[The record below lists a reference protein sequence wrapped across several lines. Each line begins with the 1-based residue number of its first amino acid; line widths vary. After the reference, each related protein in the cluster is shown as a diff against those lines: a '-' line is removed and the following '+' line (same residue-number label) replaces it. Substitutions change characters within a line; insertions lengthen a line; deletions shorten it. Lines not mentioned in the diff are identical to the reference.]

1 MDLADLRAEVRFLT
15 DTNTTSYTNAD
26 VDTHVNNYYDT
37 VTGEIVK
44 ACDRWDFS
52 GKIATTDTVANQQGY
67 NFPTGILTI
76 KRAEYTPDG
85 TTWYPLSL
93 IDISSFNES
102 SSDTNTNQSSSKP
115 FAELHDDGIYIYPTP
130 TVSTTDGLKMW
141 YQKDVE
147 HLVDAGDEPLI
158 VKPYQKVLAY
168 GAALDFFIKNGPQS
182 EADRMEMRYE
192 KMLQRLL
199 ELYSFR
205 VLDNDDRIVSQEE
218 YYGES
223 YK

>member
-1 MDLADLRAEVRFLT
+1 MDLAALRAETRYLT
-15 DTNTTSYTNAD
+15 DTDTTSYPNSD
-26 VDTHVNNYYDT
+26 LDTHINNYYDT

-52 GKIATTDTVANQQGY
+52 GKIATTDTVAGQKAY

-76 KRAEYTPDG
+76 KRAEYCPDG
-85 TTWYPLSL
+85 TNWYPLSL
-93 IDISSFNES
+93 IDISSFNVS
-102 SSDTNTNQSSSKP
+102 SSDTNTNQSSSEP

-130 TVSTTDGLKMW
+130 TTSVTDGLKMW

-147 HLVDAGDEPLI
+147 HMVEGGDEPLI
-158 VKPYQKVLAY
+158 VKPYQKVLSY

-192 KMLQRLL
+192 KMLYKLT
-199 ELYSFR
+199 EFYSFR
-205 VLDNDDRIVSQEE
+205 VMDNDDRIVGQEE
-218 YYGES
+218 FYGES